1 MSEARN
7 NESKLKTAGLRMAL
21 KLLPPD
27 ILEAAPRKLEEF
39 LTERLRQVEP
49 VAGEAGTGYLII
61 PAQDGQL
68 SVHTATF
75 DEQNTVQRIVSTTTL
90 TEIFN
95 AILSEMQNL

>member
-1 MSEARN
+1 MSSN
-7 NESKLKTAGLRMAL
+7 DNKLKTAWLRMAM

-49 VAGEAGTGYLII
+49 IDGEAGTGYLII
-61 PAQDGQL
+61 PTPDGTL

-90 TEIFN
+90 SEIFN